1 MKIIRGLFIMNKKI
15 MILISGI
22 VVVLLLLCSISFAE
36 EEVVYDQIISNVV
49 VSDETDYIISTNT
62 IVSGI
67 IEGNVIVNSGV
78 YLKLDGIINGDL
90 TLEPGSN
97 FIFNGIVVQEVID
110 NGALT
115 YENNGIIQHFVEELV
130 TGE

>member
-1 MKIIRGLFIMNKKI
+1 MNKKI
-15 MILISGI
+15 TILISGI
-22 VVVLLLLCSISFAE
+22 VVVLLLLSNISFAE
-36 EEVVYDQIISNVV
+36 EEAVVYDQIISNVV

-78 YLKLDGIINGDL
+78 YLKLDGIINGNL

-110 NGALT
+110 NGAST
-115 YENNGIIQHFVEELV
+115 FKNNGIIQHYVEEV
-130 TGE
+130 VEW

>member
-1 MKIIRGLFIMNKKI
+1 MNKKA
-15 MILISGI
+15 MILIVGF
-22 VVVLLLLCSISFAE
+22 VVVLLLSSNISFAE
-36 EEVVYDQIISNVV
+36 EEIVYDQIISNVV

-110 NGALT
+110 NGAST

>member
-1 MKIIRGLFIMNKKI
+1 MNKKA
-15 MILISGI
+15 MILIVGF
-22 VVVLLLLCSISFAE
+22 VVVLLLSSNISFAE
-36 EEVVYDQIISNVV
+36 EEIVYDQIISNVV

-90 TLEPGSN
+90 TLEPGSM
-97 FIFNGIVVQEVID
+97 
-110 NGALT
+110 
-115 YENNGIIQHFVEELV
+115 ELLFKKLS
-130 TGE
+130 TMEHQPMRITE

>member
-1 MKIIRGLFIMNKKI
+1 MNKKA
-15 MILISGI
+15 MILIVGF
-22 VVVLLLLCSISFAE
+22 VVVLLLSSNISFAE
-36 EEVVYDQIISNVV
+36 EEIVYDQIISNVV

-90 TLEPGSN
+90 ILESGSN

-110 NGALT
+110 NGAST